1 MKKII
6 VGLAV
11 VLFVSLSLLMA
22 CSGGKS
28 AADLAIKT
36 AEEAVNVTKAE
47 AAKIVPEEVKSLED
61 TLAAAKEKFVQG
73 EYKAALEEATALAG
87 KAKDVLAAAK
97 AKKEELTQKWTEL
110 SQGLPKMVE
119 EIQGKVDSLSK
130 VKKLPASITKEGF
143 EEAKAGLAS
152 VKDEWGK
159 VQQSFTSGNLTEAVN
174 MATSLKDKAVK
185 IMEALGL
192 SAPAAA
198 PAAVPEPAP
207 VPAPVPHAAKG

>member
-1 MKKII
+1 MRKII
-6 VGLAV
+6 VGFAV
-11 VLFVSLSLLMA
+11 VLFVSISFLMA

-47 AAKIVPEEVKSLED
+47 AVKIVPEEVKSLED
-61 TLAAAKEKFVQG
+61 SLAATKEKFVKG
-73 EYKAALEEATALAG
+73 EYKEALGEATALAG
-87 KAKDVLAAAK
+87 KAKEVLAAAK

-119 EIQGKVDSLSK
+119 EIQVKVDSLSK
-130 VKKLPASITKEGF
+130 VKKLPASITKEGL

-159 VQQSFTSGNLTEAVN
+159 VQQSFTSGNLMEAVN

-198 PAAVPEPAP
+198 PAAAPAP
-207 VPAPVPHAAKG
+207 RTSSSCG